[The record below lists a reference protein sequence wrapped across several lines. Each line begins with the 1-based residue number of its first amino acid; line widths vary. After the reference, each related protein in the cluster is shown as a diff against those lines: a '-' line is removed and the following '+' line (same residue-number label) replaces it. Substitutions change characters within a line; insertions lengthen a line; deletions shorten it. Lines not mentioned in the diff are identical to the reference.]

1 MKIWKFIKRLF
12 LGLFILLFLL
22 LAAGITYLVIV
33 SKIEEPVVKNTAALQ
48 IERAE
53 LDTFFYALGNN
64 RLKKAES
71 GLWEMY
77 LEGDGFER
85 GVAHGKL
92 AKELVQQQE
101 NYFVASIKKI
111 IPSEFYLRFLKY
123 FVGWFNRDLPNYV
136 NEEYKQEIFGV
147 SQSASAEFDYIGSN
161 YQRMLNYHAAHDI
174 GHALKD
180 KNLVVGCTSFAVWNA
195 DAEDSILTIGRNF
208 DFYVGDDFAKD
219 KIVCFYNP
227 DSGHK
232 FMTITWAGFTGAVSG
247 MNMQGLTVTIN
258 AAKSEP
264 PLASATPI
272 SLVAREILQYAS
284 TIDEAFAIAKK
295 RQTFVSESILI
306 GSAKDKRAALIEK
319 SPAKT
324 ALFTP
329 EGSRLICTNHFQGKE
344 FATDESNLKQ
354 IKESASAY
362 RYKRMEELL
371 NESPEMNIQEAAD
384 ILRDRFGIADAD
396 IGLGN
401 EKAVNQLLAHH
412 SIVFQPVKKL
422 AWVSTAPFQLGDYVC
437 YNMDSVFSVFPKINE
452 IEELTVDSL
461 LIWEDDF
468 VDSDEFEEFLFF
480 KNVKSQIQEG
490 LRMDNFTMNYDATYS
505 FEQSNPDYYLT
516 YWLLGD
522 YYAKNK
528 QPHEAEICYEIALT
542 KEIATETEKGKIEES
557 LEEIRSNH

>member
-1 MKIWKFIKRLF
+1 MKIWRFFKRLF

-22 LAAGITYLVIV
+22 IAAGMTYLYFA
-33 SKIEEPVVKNTAALQ
+33 SKIDEPVVNNTAILKT
-48 IERAE
+48 ERTQ
-53 LDTFFYALGNN
+53 LDTNFFALGNN

-71 GLWEMY
+71 DLWEMY

-123 FVGWFNRDLPNYV
+123 FIGWFNRDLPNYV
-136 NEEYKQEIFGV
+136 NEEYKLEIFGV
-147 SQSASAEFDYIGSN
+147 SNSASEEFDYIGSN

-174 GHALKD
+174 GHALQD
-180 KNLVVGCTSFAVWNA
+180 KNMVVGCTSFAVWNT

-232 FMTITWAGFTGAVSG
+232 FMTVTWAGFTGGVSG

-258 AAKSEP
+258 AAKSQP

-272 SLVAREILQYAS
+272 SLVAREILQYAA

-306 GSAKDKRAALIEK
+306 GSAKDNRAALIEK

-324 ALFTP
+324 ELFTP
-329 EGSRLICTNHFQGKE
+329 DRSRLICTNHFQSPE
-344 FATDESNLKQ
+344 FAADELNQKQ
-354 IKESASAY
+354 MKESASVY
-362 RYKRMEELL
+362 RYQRMQQLL
-371 NESPEMNIQEAAD
+371 NESPEMDIQEAAD
-384 ILRDRFGIADAD
+384 ILRDRFGIDDAD

-412 SIVFQPVKKL
+412 SVIFQPAKKL
-422 AWVSTAPFQLGDYVC
+422 VWVSTAPFQLGDYVC
-437 YNMDSVFSVFPKINE
+437 YNLDSVFSVFPKLNE
-452 IEELTVDSL
+452 IKELTVDSL

-468 VDSDEFEEFLFF
+468 VDSKEFEDFLFF
-480 KNVKSQIQEG
+480 KDIKNQMQEG
-490 LRMDNFTMNYDATYS
+490 LRMDEFTMNYDATYA
-505 FEQSNPDYYLT
+505 FEKANPEYYVT

-542 KEIATETEKGKIEES
+542 KEIATEPERLKIEES
-557 LEEIRSNH
+557 LEKLKINH

>member
-1 MKIWKFIKRLF
+1 M
-12 LGLFILLFLL
+12 LLI
-22 LAAGITYLVIV
+22 AAGITYLVIV

-123 FVGWFNRDLPNYV
+123 FVGWFNRDLPDYV

-147 SQSASAEFDYIGSN
+147 SRSASEEFDYIGTN

-174 GHALKD
+174 GHALQD
-180 KNLVVGCTSFAVWNA
+180 KNMVVGCTSFAVWNS
-195 DAEDSILTIGRNF
+195 DSEDSILTIGRNF

-247 MNMQGLTVTIN
+247 MNMEGLTVTIN

-412 SIVFQPVKKL
+412 SIVFQPAKKL

>member
-1 MKIWKFIKRLF
+1 MKVWKFFKRLF
-12 LGLFILLFLL
+12 LGILILFVLLI
-22 LAAGITYLVIV
+22 AAGMTYLVIV
-33 SKIEEPVVKNTAALQ
+33 SKVEEPVVKDTAVLKT
-48 IERAE
+48 ERTQ
-53 LDTFFYALGNN
+53 LDNNFYALGNN

-101 NYFVASIKKI
+101 RYFVASIKKI
-111 IPSEFYLRFLKY
+111 IPSEFYLHFLKY
-123 FVGWFNRDLPNYV
+123 FIGWFNRDLPNYV
-136 NEEYKQEIFGV
+136 KEEYKQEIFGV
-147 SQSASAEFDYIGSN
+147 SQSASEEFDYIGSN

-174 GHALKD
+174 GHALQD
-180 KNLVVGCTSFAVWNA
+180 KNMVVGCSSFAVWNA

-232 FMTITWAGFTGAVSG
+232 FMTITWAGFTGGVSG
-247 MNMQGLTVTIN
+247 MNMEGLTVTIN
-258 AAKSEP
+258 AAKSQP
-264 PLASATPI
+264 PIASATPI

-284 TIDEAFAIAKK
+284 TIDEAFVIAKK
-295 RQTFVSESILI
+295 RETFVSESILI
-306 GSAKDKRAALIEK
+306 GSAKDNRAALIEK

-324 ALFTP
+324 ILFKP
-329 EGSRLICTNHFQGKE
+329 EGNRLISTNHFQSPE
-344 FATDESNLKQ
+344 FASDELNQKQ

-371 NESPEMNIQEAAD
+371 NESPEMDIQEAAD
-384 ILRDRFGIADAD
+384 ILRDRFGLGDSD
-396 IGLGN
+396 IGMGN

-412 SIVFQPVKKL
+412 SVIFQPSKKL
-422 AWVSTAPFQLGDYVC
+422 AWVSTSPFQLGDYVC
-437 YNMDSVFSVFPKINE
+437 YNLDSVFSVFPKLNQ

-468 VDSDEFEEFLFF
+468 VDSKSFEDFLFF
-480 KNVKSQIQEG
+480 KDIKNQMQEG
-490 LRMDNFTMNYDATYS
+490 LRMDEFTMNYDATYA
-505 FEQSNPDYYLT
+505 FEKANPEYYLT

-522 YYAKNK
+522 YYAKNN

-542 KEIATETEKGKIEES
+542 KEIATEPEKVKIENS
-557 LEEIRSNH
+557 LKKIRGED

>member
-1 MKIWKFIKRLF
+1 MKIWRFIKRLF
-12 LGLFILLFLL
+12 LGLLILIVLL
-22 LAAGITYLVIV
+22 IAAGMTYLIIV
-33 SKIEEPVVKNTAALQ
+33 SKIDEPVVKDTASLKT
-48 IERAE
+48 ERIK
-53 LDTFFYALGNN
+53 LDTNFYSLGNN

-111 IPSEFYLRFLKY
+111 IPSEFYLHFLKY
-123 FVGWFNRDLPNYV
+123 FIGWFNRGLPDFI

-147 SQSASAEFDYIGSN
+147 SQSASEEFNYIGTN
-161 YQRMLNYHAAHDI
+161 YQRILNYHAAHDI
-174 GHALKD
+174 GHALQD
-180 KNLVVGCTSFAVWNA
+180 KNMVVGCTSFAVWNS
-195 DAEDSILTIGRNF
+195 DAEDSVLTIGRNF

-232 FMTITWAGFTGAVSG
+232 FMTITWAGFTGGVSG
-247 MNMQGLTVTIN
+247 MNMEGLTVTIN
-258 AAKSEP
+258 AAKSQP

-284 TIDEAFAIAKK
+284 TIDDAFAIAKK

-306 GSAKDKRAALIEK
+306 GSAKDNRAALIEK

-324 ALFTP
+324 VLFKP
-329 EGSRLICTNHFQGKE
+329 EGNRLICTNHFQSPD
-344 FATDESNLKQ
+344 FASDELNQKQ

-371 NESPEMNIQEAAD
+371 NESPEMDVQEAAD
-384 ILRDRFGIADAD
+384 ILRDRSGLGDSD
-396 IGLGN
+396 IGMGN

-412 SIVFQPVKKL
+412 SVIFQPTKKL
-422 AWVSTAPFQLGDYVC
+422 VWVSTAPFQLGDYMC
-437 YNMDSVFSVFPKINE
+437 YNLDSVFSVFPKLNE
-452 IEELTVDSL
+452 IKELTVDSL

-468 VDSDEFEEFLFF
+468 VDSKSFEDFLFF
-480 KNVKSQIQEG
+480 KDIKNQMQEG
-490 LRMDNFTMNYDATYS
+490 LSMDEFTMNYDATYA
-505 FEQSNPDYYLT
+505 FEKSNPEYYLT

-522 YYAKNK
+522 YYSKNK
-528 QPHEAEICYEIALT
+528 QPHEAEISYEIALT
-542 KEIATETEKGKIEES
+542 KEIATEREKAKIENS
-557 LEEIRSNH
+557 LKEIQEED

>member
-1 MKIWKFIKRLF
+1 MKIWRFIKSLL
-12 LGLFILLFLL
+12 LGIFILLFLL
-22 LAAGITYLVIV
+22 IATGMTYLYFV
-33 SKIEEPVVKNTAALQ
+33 SQVDEPVVKNTAALQ
-48 IERAE
+48 TERTE
-53 LDTFFYALGNN
+53 LDTNFYALGNN

-101 NYFVASIKKI
+101 TYFVASIKKI

-123 FVGWFNRDLPNYV
+123 FVGWFNRDLPKYV

-147 SQSASAEFDYIGSN
+147 SRSASEEFDYIGSN
-161 YQRMLNYHAAHDI
+161 YQRILNYHAAHDI
-174 GHALKD
+174 GHALQD
-180 KNLVVGCTSFAVWNA
+180 KNMVVGCTSFAVWNS
-195 DAEDSILTIGRNF
+195 DAEDSVLTIGRNF

-227 DSGHK
+227 DSGYK

-247 MNMQGLTVTIN
+247 MNMEGLTVTIN
-258 AAKSEP
+258 AAKSQP

-295 RQTFVSESILI
+295 RQTFVSEAIMI
-306 GSAKDKRAALIEK
+306 GSAKDNRAALIEK
-319 SPAKT
+319 SPSKI

-329 EGSRLICTNHFQGKE
+329 DSSRLICTNHFQGKE
-344 FATDESNLKQ
+344 FATDESNIKQ

-362 RYKRMEELL
+362 RYKRMEELM
-371 NESPEMNIQEAAD
+371 NQSPEMDISEAAY
-384 ILRDRFGIADAD
+384 ILRDRFGIGDSD
-396 IGLGN
+396 IGMGN

-412 SIVFQPVKKL
+412 SVIFQPAKKL
-422 AWVSTAPFQLGDYVC
+422 VWVSTAPFQLGAYVC
-437 YNMDSVFSVFPKINE
+437 YNLDSVFSVFPKLNE
-452 IEELTVDSL
+452 IEELAIDSL
-461 LIWEDDF
+461 EIDEDEF
-468 VDSDEFEEFLFF
+468 VDSKSFEDFLFF
-480 KNVKSQIQEG
+480 KNVKEQMQEG
-490 LRMDNFTMNYDATYS
+490 LGMDEFTMNHEAAYS
-505 FEQSNPDYYLT
+505 FEQSNPEYYFT

-522 YYAKNK
+522 YYTKNK
-528 QPHEAEICYEIALT
+528 QPHEAEICYEIALS
-542 KEIATETEKGKIEES
+542 KEIATETEKEKIEES
-557 LEEIRSNH
+557 LKKVRKEK

>member
-1 MKIWKFIKRLF
+1 MKVWRFIKRLF

-22 LAAGITYLVIV
+22 IAGGMTYLYFV
-33 SKIEEPVVKNTAALQ
+33 SQIDEPSIKDTSALQ
-48 IERAE
+48 IERTQ
-53 LDTFFYALGNN
+53 LDTNFYALGNN

-123 FVGWFNRDLPNYV
+123 FIGWFNRDLPNNV

-174 GHALKD
+174 GHALQD
-180 KNLVVGCTSFAVWNA
+180 KNMVVGCTSFAVWNA

-232 FMTITWAGFTGAVSG
+232 FMTITWAGFTGGVSG
-247 MNMQGLTVTIN
+247 MNIEGLTVTIN
-258 AAKSEP
+258 AAKSQP

-272 SLVAREILQYAS
+272 SLVAREILQYAT
-284 TIDEAFAIAKK
+284 TIDEAFAIAKM

-306 GSAKDKRAALIEK
+306 GSAKDNGAALIEK

-362 RYKRMEELL
+362 RYQRMEELL
-371 NESPEMNIQEAAD
+371 NESPEMDIQEAAD
-384 ILRDRFGIADAD
+384 ILRDRSGLGDSD
-396 IGLGN
+396 IGMGN

-412 SIVFQPVKKL
+412 SVIFQPTKKL
-422 AWVSTAPFQLGDYVC
+422 VWVSTAPFQLGDYVC
-437 YNMDSVFSVFPKINE
+437 YNLDSVFSAFPILNE
-452 IEELTVDSL
+452 IRELTVDSL

-468 VDSDEFEEFLFF
+468 VDSKSFEDFLFF
-480 KNVKSQIQEG
+480 KDIKNQMQDG
-490 LRMDNFTMNYDATYS
+490 LKMDEFTMNYDATYA
-505 FEQSNPDYYLT
+505 FEKSNPEYYLT

-528 QPHEAEICYEIALT
+528 QPHEAEICYEIALS
-542 KEIATETEKGKIEES
+542 KEIATETEKVKIEES
-557 LEEIRSNH
+557 LEKIKTNH